1 MKRVSKKN
9 QLTEGDIKRYTFNFW
24 KVIIGIVALGFLFI
38 LSIRL
43 GLFGKLPSFSDLE
56 NPKSNL
62 ASEVITDDHKVLGTY
77 YVQNRSNVKYSELSP
92 YLVKA
97 LVSTEDKRFY
107 DHSGIDYSRTF
118 TVIFHTLTGNK
129 QGGSTITQQLAL
141 NLFSDGR
148 QKNFLKRIIQK
159 FQEWVTAVRLER
171 NYTKDEI
178 ITMYFNTV
186 DFGAYNTFGIKSA
199 ARTYF
204 NTTPDKLTAEQAAL
218 LVGMLKGPGAYSPV
232 RFPEKSKI
240 RRNTVL
246 NNMVAANFISAE
258 EASNAKEKPLGLEL
272 KIANYG
278 EGLGPYFRAVLKDQI
293 KKEFANLKIVRADGT
308 PYDLDRDGLK
318 IYTTINMSMQQYAED
333 AQKEWMKQLQSKF
346 SAQWK
351 NRDPF
356 KGDKAKLLISGMK
369 RSDRYRIL
377 REEGLNDDEIKK
389 AFNVKVPMNIFTWK
403 GSKDTMMTPMDSIKY
418 NKLMLR
424 NAMMSMEPKTGHIKA
439 WVGGIDF
446 DHFKYDQVKMGTRQV
461 GSTAKPFTYAVAIDN
476 GYSPC
481 YSIPNYQQTYNG
493 WTPRGNA
500 QGGNPITLAKALA
513 YSQNFATAYLVH
525 EVGAAEVA
533 ALTKRMGITSDVPN
547 YPSISLGAY
556 EASVF
561 DMVGAYSAFVNQGTW
576 IEPTALLRI
585 EDKNGTHIYDK
596 APKVVK
602 ALNSESAY
610 IIVDMLKKVV
620 SQGTAR
626 RIQWKYN
633 LTNPIGGKT
642 GTTNDNSDAWFIG
655 ITPELVTGVW
665 TGAED
670 RGISFDRMEYGQGAA
685 AAMPVFAFFM
695 QKVYKDSNLKYTK
708 GDFEQPQGGLT
719 RVIDCNQYWGGGGS
733 DVEDGSTD
741 SSSKEE
747 PKLKDDRLGF

>member
-9 QLTEGDIKRYTFNFW
+9 QLTEADVKRYTINFW
-24 KVIIGIVALGFLFI
+24 KIIVGIVAIGFLFI

-43 GLFGKLPSFSDLE
+43 GVFGKLPSFSDLE

-62 ASEVITDDHKVLGTY
+62 ASEVITEDHKVLGTY

-107 DHSGIDYSRTF
+107 DHSGIDYLRTF

-148 QKNFLKRIIQK
+148 QKNFLKRVIQK
-159 FQEWVTAVRLER
+159 FQEWITAVRLER

-186 DFGAYNTFGIKSA
+186 DFGAYNTYGIKSA

-204 NTTPDKLTAEQAAL
+204 NTTPDKLTADQAAL
-218 LVGMLKGPGAYSPV
+218 LVGMLKGPGVYSPV
-232 RFPEKSKI
+232 RYPQNAMK

-258 EASNAKEKPLGLEL
+258 EATKAKEKPLGLEL

-278 EGLGPYFRAVLKDQI
+278 EGLAPYFRAVLKDEI
-293 KKEFANLKIVRADGT
+293 KKEFAKLSITKPDGT

-333 AQKEWMKQLQSKF
+333 SQKEWMKQLQSKF
-346 SAQWK
+346 AAQWK

-356 KGDKAKLLISGMK
+356 KGDKAKLLVSGMK

-377 REEGLNDDEIKK
+377 KEEGLNEDEIKK

-403 GSKDTMMTPMDSIKY
+403 GSVDTMMTPMDSIKY

-513 YSQNFATAYLVH
+513 YSQNYATAYLVH

-576 IEPTALLRI
+576 IEPTAILRI
-585 EDKNGTHIYDK
+585 EDKNGTPIYDK

-626 RIQWKYN
+626 RIQWMYK

-685 AAMPVFAFFM
+685 AAMPVFAYYM

-741 SSSKEE
+741 SSGKDAT
-747 PKLKDDRLGF
+747 KLKDDRLGF